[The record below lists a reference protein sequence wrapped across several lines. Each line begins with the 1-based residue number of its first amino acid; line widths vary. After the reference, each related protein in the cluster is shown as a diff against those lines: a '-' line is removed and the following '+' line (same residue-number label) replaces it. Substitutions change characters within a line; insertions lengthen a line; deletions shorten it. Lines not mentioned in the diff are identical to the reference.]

1 MRSVRLSAVHLHGS
15 HLRMTVNPVWL
26 VGYYYAEI
34 LSVFVNMLPIH
45 AMKPVL
51 SMNDLV
57 IVITAIF
64 SLGLY
69 YILLTCLFSSIDCSK
84 VRV

>member
-1 MRSVRLSAVHLHGS
+1 MSR
-15 HLRMTVNPVWL
+15 
-26 VGYYYAEI
+26 YY
-34 LSVFVNMLPIH
+34 LCFFNMLPICTI
-45 AMKPVL
+45 KPVL

-69 YILLTCLFSSIDCSK
+69 YILRTCLFSSIDCSN